1 MLRQTTSETEYQ
13 FEVERHY
20 PRYVFGAGAPSQPKA
35 HEEFLFLEFVASCVT
50 PATHAGQRTEF
61 LLIGDRARE
70 TEMRERKPVG
80 ENVKG
85 VGRLEMRGQASN
97 YSGLLPFDGV
107 FPLISMVDAGV
118 LRFVRLIGP
127 ALYEGE
133 SIITSFELCREL
145 DRAS

>member
-1 MLRQTTSETEYQ
+1 MSKQAAPETEYQ
-13 FEVERHY
+13 FRIERHY
-20 PRYVFGAGAPSQPKA
+20 SRYVFGAGSPSQPTA

-50 PATHAGQRTEF
+50 PAAHAGERTEF
-61 LLIGDRARE
+61 LLIADRARE

-80 ENVKG
+80 EKVKG
-85 VGRLEMRGQASN
+85 VGRLKMRGQASN

-127 ALYEGE
+127 ALYKGE
-133 SIITSFELCREL
+133 TIVTSFELCREL
-145 DRAS
+145 DRAT